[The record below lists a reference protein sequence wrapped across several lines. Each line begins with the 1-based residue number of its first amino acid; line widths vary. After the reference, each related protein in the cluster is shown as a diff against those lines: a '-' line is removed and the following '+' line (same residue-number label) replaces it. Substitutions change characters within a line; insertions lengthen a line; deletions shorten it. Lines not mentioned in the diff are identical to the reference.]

1 MRYLGNKTKLLGF
14 IEYVINKYKIEGE
27 TFADL
32 FSGTGSVGDYFKDKY
47 TIFAN
52 VYMSFASIIAKAKLM
67 NSSEPAFIE
76 FYKKYECSPF
86 EWLNEKEYV
95 DNGEYFILNNYT
107 PKADRMYFT
116 EENALKI
123 DGIRIE
129 IEELYKDD
137 LINEA
142 EYYFLIASLL
152 ESVLKISNTSG
163 TYQAFFKFWDN
174 RALKQFEICPLEIEE
189 KELHGDNLIFCSD
202 ANKLVR
208 NISGD
213 IAYIDPPYTITQYT
227 NSYHMLE
234 TIVRYDNPVIFG
246 KTGRR
251 LKRTLSGYSNK
262 QKAYYEFEDLFRQIN
277 FKHILISYS
286 NQSIISL
293 LELKNLAKKFAKDG
307 KVFVETTNY
316 REYSTNNS
324 SYKGDGSD
332 LKEAII
338 YFEKDFEN
346 NKSPLNYSGSKDQMM
361 PSIIKQL
368 PKHIGTFV
376 DVMGGAFNVGANVV
390 AMDKVYYFEYNK
402 YIFDIIQMLTNT
414 DKNKIIDDVKKVI
427 NTFKL
432 EKKNKDS
439 YLNLRNYYNTND
451 KPTIELFVL
460 SIYAFQNMIRFNSK
474 QGMNTPVG
482 NNEFNEGIEKRI
494 LNFKPKTE
502 VLEMIN
508 GSYINL
514 NYEDFPKDT
523 VFYFDPPYF
532 ITNAEYNDGKRGL
545 EGWTAKDENEL
556 LLFLSKLDEAGYKF
570 MLSNV
575 IKHKGKTNHLL
586 IEWVNQHDFNLIN
599 MGKTGIKYPREEVL
613 ITNYKIF
620 EE

>member
-1 MRYLGNKTKLLGF
+1 
-14 IEYVINKYKIEGE
+14 
-27 TFADL
+27 
-32 FSGTGSVGDYFKDKY
+32 
-47 TIFAN
+47 
-52 VYMSFASIIAKAKLM
+52 KLM

-586 IEWVNQHDFNLIN
+586 IEWVNQHDFNLID